1 MDLEGQSDKALAYVT
16 FRLSLGIGEL
26 MHGLV
31 RLPIMATFAAD
42 MAKGFEGTIL
52 PGWFIYAFGLVLPF
66 LEALIGISLI
76 VGLLTKWA
84 LFAGSLLMSILIF
97 GTCLRSDW
105 AFAGAESEN
114 RPSEASFDNE
124 NRKSCTLSIAP
135 PAVERVLGYVHVD
148 DRQVYRAAACIQDYG
163 GVLFDRRHR

>member
-42 MAKGFEGTIL
+42 MAKGFGGTIL
-52 PGWFIYAFGLVLPF
+52 PGSFVSAFGLVLPS
-66 LEALIGISLI
+66 LEALIGILLV

-84 LFAGSLLMSILIF
+84 LFAGSLLISILIF

-105 AFAGAESEN
+105 ATVGVQMIYVMAYFLAFLFLEYNQYSLD
-114 RPSEASFDNE
+114 RIRRS
-124 NRKSCTLSIAP
+124 RKQ
-135 PAVERVLGYVHVD
+135 E
-148 DRQVYRAAACIQDYG
+148 
-163 GVLFDRRHR
+163 

>member
-42 MAKGFEGTIL
+42 MAKGFGGTIL
-52 PGWFIYAFGLVLPF
+52 PGSFVSAFGLVLPS

-84 LFAGSLLMSILIF
+84 LLAGSLLMSILNLWNLPAL
-97 GTCLRSDW
+97 GLGNGRRTNDLRH
-105 AFAGAESEN
+105 GLL
-114 RPSEASFDNE
+114 PG
-124 NRKSCTLSIAP
+124 LSIS
-135 PAVERVLGYVHVD
+135 
-148 DRQVYRAAACIQDYG
+148 
-163 GVLFDRRHR
+163 

>member
-1 MDLEGQSDKALAYVT
+1 VDLEGQSDKALAYVT

-31 RLPIMATFAAD
+31 RLPILATFAAD

-52 PGWFIYAFGLVLPF
+52 PGWFVYAFGLALPF

-76 VGLLTKWA
+76 LGLLTKWA
-84 LFAGSLLMSILIF
+84 LLAGSLLMSILIF

-105 AFAGAESEN
+105 ATVGVQMIYVIAYFLAFLFLEYNQYSLD
-114 RPSEASFDNE
+114 RVSRR
-124 NRKSCTLSIAP
+124 RKR
-135 PAVERVLGYVHVD
+135 E
-148 DRQVYRAAACIQDYG
+148 
-163 GVLFDRRHR
+163 

>member
-1 MDLEGQSDKALAYVT
+1 
-16 FRLSLGIGEL
+16 

-42 MAKGFEGTIL
+42 MAKGFGGTIL
-52 PGWFIYAFGLVLPF
+52 PGSFVSAFGLVLPS
-66 LEALIGISLI
+66 LEALIGILLV

-105 AFAGAESEN
+105 ATVGVQMIYVMAYFLAFLFLEYNQYSLD
-114 RPSEASFDNE
+114 RIRRS
-124 NRKSCTLSIAP
+124 RKR
-135 PAVERVLGYVHVD
+135 E
-148 DRQVYRAAACIQDYG
+148 
-163 GVLFDRRHR
+163 